1 MAIPIV
7 RQDIKQAS
15 LIIAI
20 IAISSQGLG
29 LLREMIIANFL
40 GTSAEYDILLISMAI
55 PLMVGS
61 ILFLAI
67 PSAGIPFLQEQR
79 KDSGLDYSIIKSSFL
94 KVNTVVTLIIS
105 LIIFFLLPDICRLFM
120 PGLEQSKLDTVI
132 MYSRFFCLAIPFR
145 TYEGVFRS
153 LLHLNKN
160 FLFPALTMLGFNII
174 VILILITLFPNIGSP
189 AYIMAWL
196 LGLLAQLLIV
206 AIPSFILFNKGKRNS
221 RISHFNSSGF
231 LKYFGIIILVESV
244 GLVIDPF
251 DRYLAGNMLSSGY
264 VSANSYAIVLSMAPI
279 RILIFS
285 MGTAIFPSLTEHIS
299 EGRSDKST
307 ALYHK
312 AIAVCVM
319 LVFPVAIYLIMF
331 SNEIVSLLFERGKFG
346 VESRIMTVEVL
357 KYYLMGIIFPAAFYI
372 QLRVLYALRSWR
384 HLVLVRILSL
394 IAKCLIGIFFIKY
407 NWALAIGGGTV
418 AMFIISF
425 GLMEVY
431 LVTRGKLRY
440 SRVDVILIGKGFICA
455 AVSITLFQV
464 TNLIGGE
471 FLSAVPLVNLAM
483 VGIIGFG
490 GLLLMDGWLKVS
502 GLSFKNLGLRR

>member
-1 MAIPIV
+1 MAISFV

-40 GTSAEYDILLISMAI
+40 GTSGDYDILLISMAI
-55 PLMVGS
+55 PMMVGT

-79 KDSGLDYSIIKSSFL
+79 KYSGLDYSFLKSPFL
-94 KVNTVVTLIIS
+94 KVNTVVTLLIS
-105 LIIFFLLPDICRLFM
+105 LMIFFLLPDICRLFM
-120 PGLEQSKLDTVI
+120 PGLEQSKLDLVI
-132 MYSRFFCLAIPFR
+132 KYSRFFCLAIPFR

-160 FLFPALTMLGFNII
+160 FLFPALTMLGFNIM
-174 VILILITLFPNIGSP
+174 VILILITLFPKIGSP

-196 LGLLAQLLIV
+196 LGLLAQMLIV
-206 AIPSFILFNKGKRNS
+206 IIPSLILFNKGKKNS
-221 RISHFNSSGF
+221 RSSHFNSPGF
-231 LKYFGIIILVESV
+231 LRYLGIIVIVESI

-264 VSANSYAIVLSMAPI
+264 VSANSYAVILSMAPI

-285 MGTAIFPSLTEHIS
+285 MATAIFPSLTEHIS

-319 LVFPVAIYLIMF
+319 LVLPIAIYLIMF
-331 SNEIVSLLFERGKFG
+331 SNEIVSLLFERGKYG

-357 KYYLMGIIFPAAFYI
+357 KYYLMGIIFPAVFFI
-372 QLRVLYALRSWR
+372 QLKVLYALKSWR
-384 HLVLVRILSL
+384 YLIFVRALSL

-425 GLMEVY
+425 GLMEIY
-431 LVTRGKLRY
+431 LVIRGKLRY
-440 SRVDVILIGKGFICA
+440 SRADVIIIGKGFICA

-464 TNLIGGE
+464 TNLIGRE
-471 FLSAVPLVNLAM
+471 FLNAVPLVNLAI

-490 GLLLMDGWLKVS
+490 GLLLMDRWLKVS
-502 GLSFKNLGLRR
+502 GLSLKVWRS